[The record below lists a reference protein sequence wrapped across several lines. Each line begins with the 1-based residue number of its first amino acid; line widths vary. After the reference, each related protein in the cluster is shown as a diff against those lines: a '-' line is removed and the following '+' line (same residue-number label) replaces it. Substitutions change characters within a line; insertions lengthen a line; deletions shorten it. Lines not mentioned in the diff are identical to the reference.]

1 MYNKG
6 VKAYQS
12 VGGRD
17 QASAA
22 DPYEIIQMLMAG
34 AIQKLAV
41 SKGAIDRKDYATK
54 SENLTKALSIVAA
67 LQEALDMTVESEVT
81 TNMFELY
88 DFVKRLIIDA
98 SAKNAVEPIDS
109 AIGILRNLKEGW
121 DAIPYEARMQGYAQ
135 RQAKGEM
142 QL

>member
-12 VGGRD
+12 VGGRA
-17 QASAA
+17 QANAA

-41 SKGAIDRKDYATK
+41 SRGAIDRKDYAAK
-54 SENLTKALSIVAA
+54 SESLTKALSIVTA
-67 LQEALDMTVESEVT
+67 LQEALDMSVESEVT
-81 TNMFELY
+81 TNMFDLY
-88 DFVKRLIIDA
+88 DFVKRQIIEI
-98 SAKNAVEPIDS
+98 SANNSIEQIDS
-109 AIGILRNLKEGW
+109 AIGVLRSLKEGW

-135 RQAKGEM
+135 REAKGAL